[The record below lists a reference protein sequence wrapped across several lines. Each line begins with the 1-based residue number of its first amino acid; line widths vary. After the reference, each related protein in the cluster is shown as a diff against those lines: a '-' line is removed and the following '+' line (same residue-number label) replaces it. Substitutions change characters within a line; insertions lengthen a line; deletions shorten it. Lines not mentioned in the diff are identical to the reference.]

1 MIKLKPIVSQIILES
16 ELKPIELKTYGDLK
30 RILNSIKKKQKKNA
44 IISKGKEVALD
55 TVLGLFPGASAA
67 KTAIDFFKAATQKP
81 DTKKTDT
88 WLDKLDIDDQVK
100 AIVDDTVENGFLED
114 LVKSIES
121 KSDDAE
127 LEADFN
133 MNKKL
138 QDYLVKFYKDRTVSM
153 KA

>member
-1 MIKLKPIVSQIILES
+1 MIKLKPIASQIILEA
-16 ELKPIELKTYGDLK
+16 ELKTYGDLK
-30 RILNSIKKKQKKNA
+30 GILNSIKKNQKQGA
-44 IISKGKEVALD
+44 IVSKGKEVALD
-55 TVLGLFPGASAA
+55 TVLGFIPGASAA
-67 KTAIDFFKAATQKP
+67 KTAYDFFKAATQKP

-88 WLDKLDIDDQVK
+88 WLDNLDIDDQVS

-121 KSDDAE
+121 ESDDTE

-138 QDYLVKFYKDRTVSM
+138 QDYLADKYEDRTVSM

>member
-1 MIKLKPIVSQIILES
+1 MIKLKSIASQIILEA
-16 ELKPIELKTYGDLK
+16 ELKTYGDLK
-30 RILNSIKKKQKKNA
+30 GILNSIKKNQKQGA
-44 IISKGKEVALD
+44 IVSKGKEVALD
-55 TVLGLFPGASAA
+55 TVLGFIPGASAA
-67 KTAIDFFKAATQKP
+67 KTAYDFFKAATQKP

-88 WLDKLDIDDQVK
+88 WLDNLDIDDQVS

-121 KSDDAE
+121 ESDDAE

-138 QDYLVKFYKDRTVSM
+138 QDYLADKYQDRTVSM

>member
-1 MIKLKPIVSQIILES
+1 MIKLKPIASQIILEA
-16 ELKPIELKTYGDLK
+16 ELKTYGDLK
-30 RILNSIKKKQKKNA
+30 GILNSIKKNQKQGA
-44 IISKGKEVALD
+44 IVSKGKEVALD
-55 TVLGLFPGASAA
+55 TVLGFIPGASAA
-67 KTAIDFFKAATQKP
+67 KTAYDFFKAATQKP

-88 WLDKLDIDDQVK
+88 WLDNLDIDDQVS

-121 KSDDAE
+121 ESDDTE

-138 QDYLVKFYKDRTVSM
+138 QDYLADKYDDRTVSM

>member
-16 ELKPIELKTYGDLK
+16 ELKTYGDLK
-30 RILNSIKKKQKKNA
+30 GILNSIKKNQTKDS
-44 IISKGKEVALD
+44 IISKGKEVTID
-55 TVLGLFPGASAA
+55 TILGFIPGASAA
-67 KTAIDFFKAATQKP
+67 KSAYDFFKAATQKP
-81 DTKKTDT
+81 DTKKTNT
-88 WLDKLDIDDQVK
+88 WLDNLDIDDQVS

-114 LVKSIES
+114 LVKSIE
-121 KSDDAE
+121 KESDDAE

-138 QDYLVKFYKDRTVSM
+138 QDYLSSKYNNRTVSL

>member
-1 MIKLKPIVSQIILES
+1 MIKLKPIASGIILES
-16 ELKPIELKTYGDLK
+16 ELKTYGDLK
-30 RILNSIKKKQKKNA
+30 GILKSIKTKQKGGA
-44 IISKGKEVALD
+44 IFSKGKEVALD
-55 TVLGLFPGASAA
+55 TVLGFIPGASAA
-67 KTAIDFFKAATQKP
+67 KTAYDFFKAATQKP

-88 WLDKLDIDDQVK
+88 WLDNLDIDDQVS

-121 KSDDAE
+121 ESDDTE

-138 QDYLVKFYKDRTVSM
+138 QDYLADKYDDRTVSM